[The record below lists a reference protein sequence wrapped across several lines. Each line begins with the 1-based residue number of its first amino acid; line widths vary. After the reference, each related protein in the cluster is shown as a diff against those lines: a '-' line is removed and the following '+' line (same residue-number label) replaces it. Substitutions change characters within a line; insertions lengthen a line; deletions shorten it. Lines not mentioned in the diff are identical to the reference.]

1 MLTQSKTVNNMRN
14 CAQEVVASI
23 LGGSVVESGN
33 PRLRLVRAMENQ
45 ETSDRKIQQSDYDK
59 PSWPMGLGRE
69 EERMGLSIPPLS
81 NVQLDIVQVKAS

>member
-1 MLTQSKTVNNMRN
+1 MCLHKARQLIIR
-14 CAQEVVASI
+14 AQEVVASI

-45 ETSDRKIQQSDYDK
+45 ETSDRKIQKSDYDK

-69 EERMGLSIPPLS
+69 EERTGWSIPPLS